1 MATLRE
7 LIIKIS
13 ANSQSFQTEIQRASR
28 LGQNYYKTMQD
39 GGRKASSATRET
51 QQALAAV
58 SSQLSETKR
67 AATGLAGAFAG
78 AFATGHLITLADEW
92 NSVNARLKQA
102 STSTED
108 FSNSQRALM
117 EISQKTGTAFSDNA
131 GLFARSSA
139 SMREFGYSSAEV
151 LKVTEAVST
160 GLKLSGASTAEASS
174 VITQLSQA
182 LAQGVLRGEEFNSV
196 NENGDRIIR
205 ALAAG
210 MGVARKDLKAMADQ
224 GLLTIDK
231 VVPAITSQLQA
242 MQGEFE
248 AMPKTV
254 SGSFQKV
261 ENSFMQWVGGANDA
275 YGASATLAGGLESL
289 ADNIDTVATA
299 AGLLTAVGVSR
310 YFGNWTQQLK
320 TQTEQLIAAR
330 TEEISLT
337 AAKIEGANASLAQ
350 ITADKAMLVTNQQS
364 LVAQLELATTEKQ
377 RTAIRGL
384 LAKNSADLVK
394 VNRSEIA
401 TVNALAAANQR
412 LNAMTSIT
420 RTAWAGVSS
429 LFGGIPGILMLG
441 AGAWYA
447 WYQNQEQARQSAIQY
462 ASTLDGVVEKAK
474 EMSEIQLRGSISD
487 SGASIDALKDKL
499 EDLRAKQDEAAAS
512 IAEYTKLARQLGV
525 EHDQNNGYVRNA
537 AKAQREYNQISRD
550 IADTTAQL
558 NKVVDSQNKLQDE
571 LANKVSVSGAA
582 FRKIQQDIQNAIN
595 VNDAMAA
602 SMSVTIQFMDEMRKK
617 SGGVTGQPE
626 INNSAYDKFIKQQKE
641 SIALSQREGVERAKL
656 KALQDA
662 IRQGA
667 IRTDN
672 SGAVLPGQEKQIAAI
687 QSNAATDFNL
697 LESQKKPRGK
707 TDEQKTED
715 VYTRLIKQQ
724 KEQIALAGQNTELA
738 KAKYQISQGEF
749 AALSESQKQTVLQ
762 NAALIDQTKIKQ
774 QLIAYENALSDANAS
789 ARAANQAQLTG
800 YGQGSRLRERMQEE
814 YSIRKEFEE
823 KNTDLL
829 RQYQAKKIDPEFYQK
844 GIALNK
850 QYLEQRL
857 RDQQSYYDASD
868 AQRGNWSAGMQEGFA
883 NWSDNA
889 SDYASQ
895 TANLVSTSMDGLV
908 GSISDALSGNA
919 DSWDSWANSVL
930 RSMQKIILNAMIVNS
945 IQSAM
950 GGGGFMGGMFGSLG
964 SMFGGSTGG
973 STPSGAYNSAASGL
987 QLNAKGGAYA
997 SASLSAYSNSI
1008 VRSPTYFAFAK
1019 GAGLMGEAGPEAI
1032 MPLTRSADGSLG
1044 VRMVGT
1050 RSQGGGKIEQHITNH
1065 FTINGNGDD
1074 ALKRAMEEAAAK
1086 GTRDGAKLA
1095 RQEMMQDFQTRGP
1108 ARRLLNV

>member
-13 ANSQSFQTEIQRASR
+13 ANSQSFQAEIQRASR

-58 SSQLSETKR
+58 SAQLSETKR

-289 ADNIDTVATA
+289 AGNIDTVATA
-299 AGLLTAVGVSR
+299 AGVLTAVGVSR

-350 ITADKAMLVTNQQS
+350 ITADKAMLVSNQQS

-558 NKVVDSQNKLQDE
+558 NKVVESQNKLQDE

-617 SGGVTGQPE
+617 SGGVTGKPE
-626 INNSAYDKFIKQQKE
+626 INNSSYDKFIKQQEE

-707 TDEQKTED
+707 TSEQKTED
-715 VYTRLIKQQ
+715 VYNRLIKQQ
-724 KEQIALAGQNTELA
+724 KEQIALQDQSSELA
-738 KAKYQISQGEF
+738 KVKYQVSQGEL
-749 AALSESQKQTVLQ
+749 AALTEAQKKTVLQ
-762 NAALIDQTKIKQ
+762 NAALIDQVKLRE
-774 QLIAYENALSDANAS
+774 QLRNYEASLADSNAS
-789 ARAANQAQLTG
+789 ARAANDAQLIG
-800 YGQGSRLRERMQEE
+800 YGQGTRFRERMQEQFN
-814 YSIRKEFEE
+814 IRKEFEQ

-829 RQYQAKKIDPEFYQK
+829 RQRQADQINENVYQQEL
-844 GIALNK
+844 ALNK
-850 QYLEQRL
+850 RYLEERL
-857 RDQQSYYDASD
+857 RDQEGYYAASD
-868 AQRGNWSAGMQEGFA
+868 AQRDDWMTGLSEGYA
-883 NWSDNA
+883 NWVDEA
-889 SDYASQ
+889 TDYS
-895 TANLVSTSMDGLV
+895 SMAADG
-908 GSISDALSGNA
+908 
-919 DSWDSWANSVL
+919 
-930 RSMQKIILNAMIVNS
+930 MKQ
-945 IQSAM
+945 AM
-950 GGGGFMGGMFGSLG
+950 GGAVTTITDMLNGNVDSWKDWGISVLKIVENVAINMALANGVSSLG
-964 SMFGGSTGG
+964 SFFSFGAS
-973 STPSGAYNSAASGL
+973 SAAAASSGTAI
-987 QLNAKGGAYA
+987 QNAGANFTFNAKGNVYD
-997 SASLSAYSNSI
+997 SPSLSAYSNG
-1008 VRSPTYFAFAK
+1008 VFQTPQLFAFAK
-1019 GAGLMGEAGPEAI
+1019 GAGVFAEAGPEAI
-1032 MPLTRSADGSLG
+1032 MPLTRAADGSLG
-1044 VRMVGT
+1044 VRAVGT
-1050 RSQGGGKIEQHITNH
+1050 PQVSGGVPSVSFGDINIQGGSPQAASQGTAGAAGRQLKDAITGVINEQASMPGSPLWRLI
-1065 FTINGNGDD
+1065 
-1074 ALKRAMEEAAAK
+1074 K
-1086 GTRDGAKLA
+1086 G
-1095 RQEMMQDFQTRGP
+1095 
-1108 ARRLLNV
+1108 V

>member
-299 AGLLTAVGVSR
+299 AGVLTAVGVSR

-499 EDLRAKQDEAAAS
+499 EDLRDKQDEAAAS

-558 NKVVDSQNKLQDE
+558 NKVVESQNKLQDE
-571 LANKVSVSGAA
+571 LASKVSVSGAA

-707 TDEQKTED
+707 TAEQKTED
-715 VYTRLIKQQ
+715 VYNRLIKQQ
-724 KEQIALAGQNTELA
+724 KEQIALQDQSTELA
-738 KAKYQISQGEF
+738 KVTYQVSQGEL
-749 AALSESQKQTVLQ
+749 AALTEAQKKTVLQ
-762 NAALIDQTKIKQ
+762 NAALIDQVKLRE
-774 QLIAYENALSDANAS
+774 QLRNYEASLADSNAS
-789 ARAANQAQLTG
+789 ARAANDAQLIG
-800 YGQGSRLRERMQEE
+800 YGQGTRFRERMQEQFN
-814 YSIRKEFEE
+814 IRKEFEQ

-829 RQYQAKKIDPEFYQK
+829 RQRQADQINENVYQQEL
-844 GIALNK
+844 ALNK
-850 QYLEQRL
+850 RYLEERL
-857 RDQQSYYDASD
+857 RDQEGYYAASD
-868 AQRGNWSAGMQEGFA
+868 AQRDDWMTGLSEGYA
-883 NWSDNA
+883 NWVDEA
-889 SDYASQ
+889 TDYS
-895 TANLVSTSMDGLV
+895 SMAADG
-908 GSISDALSGNA
+908 
-919 DSWDSWANSVL
+919 
-930 RSMQKIILNAMIVNS
+930 MKQ
-945 IQSAM
+945 AM
-950 GGGGFMGGMFGSLG
+950 GGAVTTITDMLNGNVDSWKDWGISVLKIVENVAINMALANGVSSLG
-964 SMFGGSTGG
+964 SFFSFGAS
-973 STPSGAYNSAASGL
+973 SAAAASSGTAI
-987 QLNAKGGAYA
+987 QNAGANFTFNAKGNVYD
-997 SASLSAYSNSI
+997 SPSLSAYSNG
-1008 VRSPTYFAFAK
+1008 VFQTPQLFAFAK
-1019 GAGLMGEAGPEAI
+1019 GAGIFGEAGPEAI
-1032 MPLTRSADGSLG
+1032 MPLTRAPNGDLAVRAVGMPQVSGGVPSVNFGDINIQGGSSQAA
-1044 VRMVGT
+1044 
-1050 RSQGGGKIEQHITNH
+1050 SQGTAGAAGRQLKDAITGVINEQASMPGSPLWRLI
-1065 FTINGNGDD
+1065 
-1074 ALKRAMEEAAAK
+1074 K
-1086 GTRDGAKLA
+1086 G
-1095 RQEMMQDFQTRGP
+1095 
-1108 ARRLLNV
+1108 V

>member
-13 ANSQSFQTEIQRASR
+13 ANSQSFQAEIQRASR

-58 SSQLSETKR
+58 SAQLSETKR

-289 ADNIDTVATA
+289 AGNIDTVATA
-299 AGLLTAVGVSR
+299 AGVLTAVGISR

-558 NKVVDSQNKLQDE
+558 NKVVESQNKLQDE

-617 SGGVTGQPE
+617 SGGVTGKPE
-626 INNSAYDKFIKQQKE
+626 INNSSYDKFIKQQEE

-707 TDEQKTED
+707 TSEQKTED
-715 VYTRLIKQQ
+715 VYSRLIKQQ
-724 KEQIALAGQNTELA
+724 KEQIALQDQSTELA
-738 KAKYQISQGEF
+738 KVKYQVSQGEL
-749 AALSESQKQTVLQ
+749 AALTEAQKKTVLQ
-762 NAALIDQTKIKQ
+762 NAVLIDQVKLRE
-774 QLIAYENALSDANAS
+774 QLRNYEASLADSNAS
-789 ARAANQAQLTG
+789 ARAANDAQLIG
-800 YGQGSRLRERMQEE
+800 YGQGTRFRERMQEQFN
-814 YSIRKEFEE
+814 IRKEFEQ

-829 RQYQAKKIDPEFYQK
+829 RQRQADQINENVYQQEL
-844 GIALNK
+844 ALNK
-850 QYLEQRL
+850 RYLEERL
-857 RDQQSYYDASD
+857 RDQEGYYAASD
-868 AQRGNWSAGMQEGFA
+868 AQRDDWMTGLSEGYA
-883 NWSDNA
+883 NWVDEA
-889 SDYASQ
+889 TDYS
-895 TANLVSTSMDGLV
+895 SMAADG
-908 GSISDALSGNA
+908 
-919 DSWDSWANSVL
+919 
-930 RSMQKIILNAMIVNS
+930 MKQ
-945 IQSAM
+945 AM
-950 GGGGFMGGMFGSLG
+950 GGAVTTITDMLNGNVDSWKDWGISVLKIVENVAINMALANGVSSLG
-964 SMFGGSTGG
+964 SFFSFGAS
-973 STPSGAYNSAASGL
+973 SAAAASSGTAI
-987 QLNAKGGAYA
+987 QNAGANFTFNAKGNVYD
-997 SASLSAYSNSI
+997 SPSLSAYSNG
-1008 VRSPTYFAFAK
+1008 VFQTPQLFAFAK
-1019 GAGLMGEAGPEAI
+1019 GAGVFAEAGPEAI
-1032 MPLTRSADGSLG
+1032 MPLTRAADGSLG
-1044 VRMVGT
+1044 VRAVGT
-1050 RSQGGGKIEQHITNH
+1050 PQVSGGVPSVNFGDINIQGGSPQAASQGTAGAAGRQLKDAITGVINEQASMPGSPLWRLI
-1065 FTINGNGDD
+1065 
-1074 ALKRAMEEAAAK
+1074 K
-1086 GTRDGAKLA
+1086 G
-1095 RQEMMQDFQTRGP
+1095 
-1108 ARRLLNV
+1108 V

>member
-1 MATLRE
+1 
-7 LIIKIS
+7 
-13 ANSQSFQTEIQRASR
+13 
-28 LGQNYYKTMQD
+28 
-39 GGRKASSATRET
+39 
-51 QQALAAV
+51 
-58 SSQLSETKR
+58 
-67 AATGLAGAFAG
+67 
-78 AFATGHLITLADEW
+78 
-92 NSVNARLKQA
+92 
-102 STSTED
+102 
-108 FSNSQRALM
+108 
-117 EISQKTGTAFSDNA
+117 
-131 GLFARSSA
+131 
-139 SMREFGYSSAEV
+139 
-151 LKVTEAVST
+151 
-160 GLKLSGASTAEASS
+160 
-174 VITQLSQA
+174 
-182 LAQGVLRGEEFNSV
+182 
-196 NENGDRIIR
+196 
-205 ALAAG
+205 
-210 MGVARKDLKAMADQ
+210 
-224 GLLTIDK
+224 
-231 VVPAITSQLQA
+231 
-242 MQGEFE
+242 
-248 AMPKTV
+248 
-254 SGSFQKV
+254 
-261 ENSFMQWVGGANDA
+261 MQWVGGANDA

-299 AGLLTAVGVSR
+299 AGVLTAVGVSR

-499 EDLRAKQDEAAAS
+499 EDLRDKQDEAAAS

-558 NKVVDSQNKLQDE
+558 NKVVESQNKLQDE
-571 LANKVSVSGAA
+571 LASKVSVSGAA

-707 TDEQKTED
+707 TSEQKTED
-715 VYTRLIKQQ
+715 VYNRLIKQQ
-724 KEQIALAGQNTELA
+724 KEQIALQDQSTELA
-738 KAKYQISQGEF
+738 KVKYQVSQGEL
-749 AALSESQKQTVLQ
+749 AALTEAQKKTVLQ
-762 NAALIDQTKIKQ
+762 NAALIDQVKLRE
-774 QLIAYENALSDANAS
+774 QLRNYEASLADSNAS
-789 ARAANQAQLTG
+789 ARAANDAQLIG
-800 YGQGSRLRERMQEE
+800 YGQGTRFRERMQEQFN
-814 YSIRKEFEE
+814 IRKEFEQ

-829 RQYQAKKIDPEFYQK
+829 RQRQADQINENVYQQEL
-844 GIALNK
+844 ALNK
-850 QYLEQRL
+850 RYLEERL
-857 RDQQSYYDASD
+857 RDQEGYYAASD
-868 AQRGNWSAGMQEGFA
+868 AQRDDWMTGLSEGYA
-883 NWSDNA
+883 NWVDEA
-889 SDYASQ
+889 TDYS
-895 TANLVSTSMDGLV
+895 SMAADG
-908 GSISDALSGNA
+908 
-919 DSWDSWANSVL
+919 
-930 RSMQKIILNAMIVNS
+930 MKQ
-945 IQSAM
+945 AM
-950 GGGGFMGGMFGSLG
+950 GGAVTTITDMLNGNVDSWKDWGISVLKIVENVAINMALANGVSSLG
-964 SMFGGSTGG
+964 SFFSFGAS
-973 STPSGAYNSAASGL
+973 SAAAASSGTAI
-987 QLNAKGGAYA
+987 QNAGANFTFNAKGNVYD
-997 SASLSAYSNSI
+997 SPSLSAYSNG
-1008 VRSPTYFAFAK
+1008 VFQTPQLFAFAK
-1019 GAGLMGEAGPEAI
+1019 GAGVFAEAGPEAI
-1032 MPLTRSADGSLG
+1032 MPLTRAADGSLG
-1044 VRMVGT
+1044 VLAVGT
-1050 RSQGGGKIEQHITNH
+1050 PQVSGGVPSVNFGDINIQGGSPQAASQGTAGAAGRQLKDAITGVINEQASMPGSPLWRLI
-1065 FTINGNGDD
+1065 
-1074 ALKRAMEEAAAK
+1074 K
-1086 GTRDGAKLA
+1086 G
-1095 RQEMMQDFQTRGP
+1095 
-1108 ARRLLNV
+1108 V

>member
-299 AGLLTAVGVSR
+299 AGVLTAVGVSR

-330 TEEISLT
+330 AGEISLT

-350 ITADKAMLVTNQQS
+350 ITADKALLVTNQQS

-384 LAKNSADLVK
+384 LAKNSADLVNI
-394 VNRSEIA
+394 NRSEIA

-558 NKVVDSQNKLQDE
+558 NKVVESQNKLQDE

-724 KEQIALAGQNTELA
+724 KEQISLLGQNTELA
-738 KAKYQISQGEF
+738 KVKFQVSQGEL
-749 AALSESQKQTVLQ
+749 ASLTEAQKKTALQ
-762 NAALIDQTKIKQ
+762 NAALIDQVKLRE
-774 QLIAYENALSDANAS
+774 QLRNYEANLADSNAS
-789 ARAANQAQLTG
+789 ARAANEAQLIG
-800 YGQGSRLRERMQEE
+800 YGQGTRFRERMQEQFN
-814 YSIRKEFEE
+814 IRKEFEQ

-829 RQYQAKKIDPEFYQK
+829 RQRQADQINETVYQQEL
-844 GIALNK
+844 ALNK
-850 QYLEQRL
+850 RYLEERL
-857 RDQQSYYDASD
+857 RDQEGYYAASD
-868 AQRGNWSAGMQEGFA
+868 AQRDDWMTGLSEGYA
-883 NWSDNA
+883 NWVDEA
-889 SDYASQ
+889 TDYS
-895 TANLVSTSMDGLV
+895 SMAADG
-908 GSISDALSGNA
+908 
-919 DSWDSWANSVL
+919 
-930 RSMQKIILNAMIVNS
+930 MKQ
-945 IQSAM
+945 AM
-950 GGGGFMGGMFGSLG
+950 GGAVTTITDMLNGNVDSWKDWGVSVLKIVENVAINMALANGVSSIGSLF
-964 SMFGGSTGG
+964 SFGAS
-973 STPSGAYNSAASGL
+973 SAAAASSGTAI
-987 QLNAKGGAYA
+987 QNAGANFTFNAKGNVYD
-997 SASLSAYSNSI
+997 SPSLSAYSNG
-1008 VRSPTYFAFAK
+1008 VFQTPQLFAFAK
-1019 GAGLMGEAGPEAI
+1019 GAGVFAEAGPEAI
-1032 MPLTRSADGSLG
+1032 MPLTRAADGSLG
-1044 VRMVGT
+1044 VRAVSSGVNNASGT
-1050 RSQGGGKIEQHITNH
+1050 GGASVYAPV
-1065 FTINGNGDD
+1065 TINTQQSETPQVGKNP
-1074 ALKRAMEEAAAK
+1074 ALAKAYQQAIEAGVK
-1086 GTRDGAKLA
+1086 KEIDI
-1095 RQEMMQDFQTRGP
+1095 QTRPGGYLWRMIKG
-1108 ARRLLNV
+1108 A

>member
-13 ANSQSFQTEIQRASR
+13 ANSQSFQAEIQRASR

-58 SSQLSETKR
+58 SAQLSETKR

-289 ADNIDTVATA
+289 AGNIDTVATA
-299 AGLLTAVGVSR
+299 AGVLTAVGVSR

-350 ITADKAMLVTNQQS
+350 ITADKAMLVSNQQS

-384 LAKNSADLVK
+384 LAKNSADLVN

-558 NKVVDSQNKLQDE
+558 NKVVESQNKLQDE

-617 SGGVTGQPE
+617 SGGVTGKPE
-626 INNSAYDKFIKQQKE
+626 INNSSYDKFIKQQEE

-707 TDEQKTED
+707 TSEQKTED
-715 VYTRLIKQQ
+715 VYNRLIKQQ
-724 KEQIALAGQNTELA
+724 KEQIALQDQSSELA
-738 KAKYQISQGEF
+738 KVKYQVSQGEL
-749 AALSESQKQTVLQ
+749 AALTEAQKKTVLQ
-762 NAALIDQTKIKQ
+762 NAALIDQVKLRE
-774 QLIAYENALSDANAS
+774 QLRNYEASLADSNAS
-789 ARAANQAQLTG
+789 ARAANDAQLIG
-800 YGQGSRLRERMQEE
+800 YGQGTRFRERMQEQFN
-814 YSIRKEFEE
+814 IRKEFEQ

-829 RQYQAKKIDPEFYQK
+829 RQRQADQINENVYQQEL
-844 GIALNK
+844 ALNK
-850 QYLEQRL
+850 RYLEERL
-857 RDQQSYYDASD
+857 RDQEGYYAASD
-868 AQRGNWSAGMQEGFA
+868 AQRDDWMTGLSEGYA
-883 NWSDNA
+883 NWVDEA
-889 SDYASQ
+889 TDYS
-895 TANLVSTSMDGLV
+895 SMAADG
-908 GSISDALSGNA
+908 
-919 DSWDSWANSVL
+919 
-930 RSMQKIILNAMIVNS
+930 MKQ
-945 IQSAM
+945 AM
-950 GGGGFMGGMFGSLG
+950 GGAVTTITDMLNGNVDSWKDWGISVLKIVENVAINMALANGVSSLG
-964 SMFGGSTGG
+964 SFFSFGAS
-973 STPSGAYNSAASGL
+973 SAAAASSGTAI
-987 QLNAKGGAYA
+987 QNAGANFTFNAKGNVYD
-997 SASLSAYSNSI
+997 SPSLSAYSNG
-1008 VRSPTYFAFAK
+1008 VFQTPQLFAFAK
-1019 GAGLMGEAGPEAI
+1019 GAGVFAEAGPEAI
-1032 MPLTRSADGSLG
+1032 MPLTRAADGSLG
-1044 VRMVGT
+1044 VRAVGT
-1050 RSQGGGKIEQHITNH
+1050 PQVSGGVPSVSFGDINIQGGSPQAASQGTAGAAGRQLKDAITGVINEQASMPGSPLWRLI
-1065 FTINGNGDD
+1065 
-1074 ALKRAMEEAAAK
+1074 K
-1086 GTRDGAKLA
+1086 G
-1095 RQEMMQDFQTRGP
+1095 
-1108 ARRLLNV
+1108 V

>member
-1 MATLRE
+1 MTTLRE

-289 ADNIDTVATA
+289 AGNIDTVATA
-299 AGLLTAVGVSR
+299 AGVLTAVGVSR

-558 NKVVDSQNKLQDE
+558 NKVVESQNKLQDE

-582 FRKIQQDIQNAIN
+582 FRNIQQDIQNAIN

-617 SGGVTGQPE
+617 SGGVTGKPE
-626 INNSAYDKFIKQQKE
+626 INNSSYDKFIKQQEE

-707 TDEQKTED
+707 TSEQKTED
-715 VYTRLIKQQ
+715 VYNRLIKQQ
-724 KEQIALAGQNTELA
+724 KEQIALQDQSSELA
-738 KAKYQISQGEF
+738 KVKYQVSQGEL
-749 AALSESQKQTVLQ
+749 AALTEAQKKTVLQ
-762 NAALIDQTKIKQ
+762 NAALIDQVKLRE
-774 QLIAYENALSDANAS
+774 QLRNYEASLADSNAS
-789 ARAANQAQLTG
+789 ARAANDAQLIG
-800 YGQGSRLRERMQEE
+800 YGQGTRFRERMQEQFN
-814 YSIRKEFEE
+814 IRKEFEQ

-829 RQYQAKKIDPEFYQK
+829 RQRQADQINENVYQQEL
-844 GIALNK
+844 ALNK
-850 QYLEQRL
+850 RYLEERL
-857 RDQQSYYDASD
+857 RDQEGYYAASD
-868 AQRGNWSAGMQEGFA
+868 AQRDDWMTGLSEGYA
-883 NWSDNA
+883 NWVDEA
-889 SDYASQ
+889 TDYS
-895 TANLVSTSMDGLV
+895 SMAADG
-908 GSISDALSGNA
+908 
-919 DSWDSWANSVL
+919 
-930 RSMQKIILNAMIVNS
+930 MKQ
-945 IQSAM
+945 AM
-950 GGGGFMGGMFGSLG
+950 GGAVTTITDMLNGNVDSWKDWGISVLKIVENVAINMALANGVSSLG
-964 SMFGGSTGG
+964 SFFSFGAS
-973 STPSGAYNSAASGL
+973 SAAAASSGTAI
-987 QLNAKGGAYA
+987 QNAGANFTFNANGNVYD
-997 SASLSAYSNSI
+997 SPSLSAYSNG
-1008 VRSPTYFAFAK
+1008 VFQTPQLFAFAK
-1019 GAGLMGEAGPEAI
+1019 GAGVFAEARPEAI
-1032 MPLTRSADGSLG
+1032 MPLTRAADGSLG
-1044 VRMVGT
+1044 VRAVGT
-1050 RSQGGGKIEQHITNH
+1050 PQVSGGVPSVNFGDINIQSGSPQAASQGTAGAAGRQLKDAITGVINEQASMPGSPLWRLI
-1065 FTINGNGDD
+1065 
-1074 ALKRAMEEAAAK
+1074 K
-1086 GTRDGAKLA
+1086 G
-1095 RQEMMQDFQTRGP
+1095 
-1108 ARRLLNV
+1108 V

>member
-92 NSVNARLKQA
+92 NSINARLKQA

-299 AGLLTAVGVSR
+299 AGVLTAVGVSR

-499 EDLRAKQDEAAAS
+499 EDLRDKQDEAAAS

-525 EHDQNNGYVRNA
+525 EHDQNNGYMRNA

-558 NKVVDSQNKLQDE
+558 NKAVESQNKLQDE
-571 LANKVSVSGAA
+571 LASKVSVSGAA

-707 TDEQKTED
+707 TAEQKTED
-715 VYTRLIKQQ
+715 VYTRLIRQQ

-738 KAKYQISQGEF
+738 KARYQISQGEF
-749 AALSESQKQTVLQ
+749 ATLSEAQKQTVLQ

-829 RQYQAKKIDPEFYQK
+829 RQYQAKEIDPEFYQK

-919 DSWDSWANSVL
+919 DSWDNWANSVL
-930 RSMQKIILNAMIVNS
+930 RSMQKIILNAMLVDSLRSASNS
-945 IQSAM
+945 
-950 GGGGFMGGMFGSLG
+950 GLFGSLG
-964 SMFGGSTGG
+964 SMFGGSAGG

-1008 VRSPTYFAFAK
+1008 VSTPTYFAFAK

-1050 RSQGGGKIEQHITNH
+1050 QSQGGGKIEQHITNH
-1065 FTINGNGDD
+1065 FTINGNGDA
-1074 ALKRAMEEAAAK
+1074 ALKRAMEEAAEK
-1086 GTRDGAKLA
+1086 GSRNGAKLA
-1095 RQEMMQDFQTRGP
+1095 RQEIMQDFQTRGP

>member
-299 AGLLTAVGVSR
+299 AGVLTAVGVSR

-420 RTAWAGVSS
+420 RTAWTGVSS

-558 NKVVDSQNKLQDE
+558 NKVVESQNKLQDE
-571 LANKVSVSGAA
+571 LASKVSVSGAA

-672 SGAVLPGQEKQIAAI
+672 SGAVIPGQEKQIAAI

-707 TDEQKTED
+707 TAEQKTED

-829 RQYQAKKIDPEFYQK
+829 RQYQAKEIDPEFYQK

-919 DSWDSWANSVL
+919 DSWDNWANSVL
-930 RSMQKIILNAMIVNS
+930 RSMQKIILNAMLVDSLRSASNS
-945 IQSAM
+945 
-950 GGGGFMGGMFGSLG
+950 GLFGSLG
-964 SMFGGSTGG
+964 SMFGGSAGG

-1008 VRSPTYFAFAK
+1008 VSTPTYFAFAK

-1050 RSQGGGKIEQHITNH
+1050 QTQGGGKIEQHITNH
-1065 FTINGNGDD
+1065 FTINGNGDA
-1074 ALKRAMEEAAAK
+1074 ALKRAMEEAAEK
-1086 GTRDGAKLA
+1086 GSRNGAKLA
-1095 RQEMMQDFQTRGP
+1095 RQEIMQDFQTRGP

>member
-13 ANSQSFQTEIQRASR
+13 ANSQSFQAEISRASR

-78 AFATGHLITLADEW
+78 AFTTGHLITLADEW

-231 VVPAITSQLQA
+231 VVPAIMSQLQA
-242 MQGEFE
+242 LQGEFE

-299 AGLLTAVGVSR
+299 AGVLTAVGVSR

-320 TQTEQLIAAR
+320 TQTEQLIATR

-350 ITADKAMLVTNQQS
+350 ITADKTMLVTNQQS

-499 EDLRAKQDEAAAS
+499 EALRAKQDEAAAS

-558 NKVVDSQNKLQDE
+558 NKVVESQNKLQDE

-617 SGGVTGQPE
+617 SGGVTGNPE
-626 INNSAYDKFIKQQKE
+626 INNSSYDKFIKQQEE

-707 TDEQKTED
+707 TSEQKTED
-715 VYTRLIKQQ
+715 VYNRLIKQQ
-724 KEQIALAGQNTELA
+724 KEQIALQDQSSELA
-738 KAKYQISQGEF
+738 KVKYQVSQGEL
-749 AALSESQKQTVLQ
+749 AALTEAQKKTVLQ
-762 NAALIDQTKIKQ
+762 NAALIDQVKLRE
-774 QLIAYENALSDANAS
+774 QLRNYEASLADSNAS
-789 ARAANQAQLTG
+789 ARAANDAQLIG
-800 YGQGSRLRERMQEE
+800 YGQGTRFRERMQEQFN
-814 YSIRKEFEE
+814 IRKEFEQ

-829 RQYQAKKIDPEFYQK
+829 RQRQADQINENVYQQEL
-844 GIALNK
+844 ALNK
-850 QYLEQRL
+850 RYLEERL
-857 RDQQSYYDASD
+857 RDQEGYYAASD
-868 AQRGNWSAGMQEGFA
+868 AQRDDWMTGLSEGYA
-883 NWSDNA
+883 NWVDEA
-889 SDYASQ
+889 TDYS
-895 TANLVSTSMDGLV
+895 SMAADG
-908 GSISDALSGNA
+908 
-919 DSWDSWANSVL
+919 
-930 RSMQKIILNAMIVNS
+930 MKQ
-945 IQSAM
+945 AM
-950 GGGGFMGGMFGSLG
+950 GGAVTTITDMLNGNVDSWKDWGVSVLKIVENVAINMALANGVSSIGSLF
-964 SMFGGSTGG
+964 SFGAS
-973 STPSGAYNSAASGL
+973 SAAAASSGTAI
-987 QLNAKGGAYA
+987 QNAGANFTFNAKGNVYD
-997 SASLSAYSNSI
+997 SPSLSAYSNG
-1008 VRSPTYFAFAK
+1008 VFQTPQLFAFAK
-1019 GAGLMGEAGPEAI
+1019 GAGVFAEAGPEAI
-1032 MPLTRSADGSLG
+1032 MPLTRAADGSLG
-1044 VRMVGT
+1044 VRAVGT
-1050 RSQGGGKIEQHITNH
+1050 PQVSGGVPSVNFGDINIQGGSPQAASQGTAGAAGRQLKDAITGVINEQASMPGSPLWRLI
-1065 FTINGNGDD
+1065 
-1074 ALKRAMEEAAAK
+1074 K
-1086 GTRDGAKLA
+1086 G
-1095 RQEMMQDFQTRGP
+1095 
-1108 ARRLLNV
+1108 V

>member
-299 AGLLTAVGVSR
+299 AGVLTAVGVSR

-350 ITADKAMLVTNQQS
+350 IAADKAMLVTNQQS
-364 LVAQLELATTEKQ
+364 MVAQLELATTEKQ

-384 LAKNSADLVK
+384 LAKNSADLVNI
-394 VNRSEIA
+394 NRSEIA

-462 ASTLDGVVEKAK
+462 ASTLDSVVEKAK

-558 NKVVDSQNKLQDE
+558 NKVVESQNKLQDE

-595 VNDAMAA
+595 INDAMAA

-626 INNSAYDKFIKQQKE
+626 INNSAYDKFIKQQNE

-738 KAKYQISQGEF
+738 KVKFQVSQGEL
-749 AALSESQKQTVLQ
+749 ASLTEAQKKTALQ
-762 NAALIDQTKIKQ
+762 NAALIDQVKLRE
-774 QLIAYENALSDANAS
+774 QLRNYEANLADSNAS
-789 ARAANQAQLTG
+789 ARAANEAQLIG
-800 YGQGSRLRERMQEE
+800 YGQGTRFRERMQEQFN
-814 YSIRKEFEE
+814 IRKEFEQ

-829 RQYQAKKIDPEFYQK
+829 RQRQADQINETVYQQEL
-844 GIALNK
+844 ALNK
-850 QYLEQRL
+850 RYLEERL
-857 RDQQSYYDASD
+857 RDQEGYYAASD
-868 AQRGNWSAGMQEGFA
+868 AQRDDWMTGLSEGYA
-883 NWSDNA
+883 NWVDEA
-889 SDYASQ
+889 TDYS
-895 TANLVSTSMDGLV
+895 SMAADG
-908 GSISDALSGNA
+908 
-919 DSWDSWANSVL
+919 
-930 RSMQKIILNAMIVNS
+930 MKQ
-945 IQSAM
+945 AM
-950 GGGGFMGGMFGSLG
+950 GGAVTTITDMLNGNVDSWKDWGVSVLKIIENVAINMALAKGVSSFGSFF
-964 SMFGGSTGG
+964 SFGAS
-973 STPSGAYNSAASGL
+973 SAAAASSGTAI
-987 QLNAKGGAYA
+987 QNAGANFTFNAKGNVYD
-997 SASLSAYSNSI
+997 SPSLSAYSNG
-1008 VRSPTYFAFAK
+1008 VFQTPQLFAFAK
-1019 GAGLMGEAGPEAI
+1019 GAGVFAEAGPEAI
-1032 MPLTRSADGSLG
+1032 MPLTRAADGSLG
-1044 VRMVGT
+1044 VRAMGVPQNVGGNNVYAPVT
-1050 RSQGGGKIEQHITNH
+1050 INSQGTQQPAGNQQALAKAYQQAIEAGVKKEIDIQTQPGGYLWRLI
-1065 FTINGNGDD
+1065 
-1074 ALKRAMEEAAAK
+1074 K
-1086 GTRDGAKLA
+1086 G
-1095 RQEMMQDFQTRGP
+1095 
-1108 ARRLLNV
+1108 V

>member
-299 AGLLTAVGVSR
+299 AGVLTAVGVSR

-558 NKVVDSQNKLQDE
+558 NKVVESQNKLQDE
-571 LANKVSVSGAA
+571 LASKVSVSGAA
-582 FRKIQQDIQNAIN
+582 FRKIQQDIQDAIN

-707 TDEQKTED
+707 TAEQKTED
-715 VYTRLIKQQ
+715 VYTRLIRQQ

-738 KAKYQISQGEF
+738 KARYQISQGEF
-749 AALSESQKQTVLQ
+749 ATLSEAQKQTVLQ

-829 RQYQAKKIDPEFYQK
+829 RRYQAKEIDPELYQK

-919 DSWDSWANSVL
+919 DSWDNWANSVL
-930 RSMQKIILNAMIVNS
+930 RSMQKIILNAMLVDSLRSASNS
-945 IQSAM
+945 
-950 GGGGFMGGMFGSLG
+950 GLFGSLG
-964 SMFGGSTGG
+964 SMFGGSAGG

-1050 RSQGGGKIEQHITNH
+1050 QTQGGGKIEQHITNH
-1065 FTINGNGDD
+1065 FTINGNGDA
-1074 ALKRAMEEAAAK
+1074 ALKRAMEEAAEK
-1086 GTRDGAKLA
+1086 GSRNGAKLA
-1095 RQEMMQDFQTRGP
+1095 RQEIMKDFQTRGP
-1108 ARRLLNV
+1108 ARRLLDV

>member
-117 EISQKTGTAFSDNA
+117 DISQKTGTAFSDNA

-299 AGLLTAVGVSR
+299 AGVLTAVGVSR

-499 EDLRAKQDEAAAS
+499 EDLRDKQDEAAAS

-525 EHDQNNGYVRNA
+525 EHDQNNGYMRNA

-558 NKVVDSQNKLQDE
+558 NKAVESQNKLQDE

-724 KEQIALAGQNTELA
+724 KEQIALAGKNTELA
-738 KAKYQISQGEF
+738 KARYQISQGEF
-749 AALSESQKQTVLQ
+749 ATLSEAQKQTVLQ

-829 RQYQAKKIDPEFYQK
+829 RQYQAKEIDPEFYQK

-919 DSWDSWANSVL
+919 DSWDNWANSVL
-930 RSMQKIILNAMIVNS
+930 RSMQKIILNAMLVDSLRSASNS
-945 IQSAM
+945 
-950 GGGGFMGGMFGSLG
+950 GLFGSLG
-964 SMFGGSTGG
+964 SMFGGSAGG

-1008 VRSPTYFAFAK
+1008 VSTPTYFAFAK

-1050 RSQGGGKIEQHITNH
+1050 QSQGGGKIEQHITNH
-1065 FTINGNGDD
+1065 FTINGNGDA
-1074 ALKRAMEEAAAK
+1074 ALKRAMEEAAEK
-1086 GTRDGAKLA
+1086 GSRNGAKLA
-1095 RQEMMQDFQTRGP
+1095 RQEIMQDFQTRGP

>member
-13 ANSQSFQTEIQRASR
+13 ANSQSFQAEIQRASR

-58 SSQLSETKR
+58 SAQLSETKR

-289 ADNIDTVATA
+289 AGNIDTVATA
-299 AGLLTAVGVSR
+299 AGVLTAVGVSR

-558 NKVVDSQNKLQDE
+558 NKVVESQNKLQDE

-617 SGGVTGQPE
+617 SGGVTGKPE
-626 INNSAYDKFIKQQKE
+626 INNSSYDKFIKQQEE

-707 TDEQKTED
+707 TSEQKTED
-715 VYTRLIKQQ
+715 VYSRLIKQQ
-724 KEQIALAGQNTELA
+724 KEQIALQDQSTELA
-738 KAKYQISQGEF
+738 KVKYQVSQGEL
-749 AALSESQKQTVLQ
+749 AALTEAQKKTVLQ
-762 NAALIDQTKIKQ
+762 NAVLIDQVKLRE
-774 QLIAYENALSDANAS
+774 QLRNYEASLADSNAS
-789 ARAANQAQLTG
+789 ARAANDAQLIG
-800 YGQGSRLRERMQEE
+800 YGQGTRFRERMQEQFN
-814 YSIRKEFEE
+814 IRKEFEQ

-829 RQYQAKKIDPEFYQK
+829 RQRQADQINENVYQQEL
-844 GIALNK
+844 ALNK
-850 QYLEQRL
+850 RYLEERL
-857 RDQQSYYDASD
+857 RDQEGYYAASD
-868 AQRGNWSAGMQEGFA
+868 AQRDDWMTGLSEGYA
-883 NWSDNA
+883 NWVDEA
-889 SDYASQ
+889 TDYS
-895 TANLVSTSMDGLV
+895 SMAADG
-908 GSISDALSGNA
+908 
-919 DSWDSWANSVL
+919 
-930 RSMQKIILNAMIVNS
+930 MKQ
-945 IQSAM
+945 AM
-950 GGGGFMGGMFGSLG
+950 GGAVTTITDMLNGNVDSWKDWGISVLKIVENVAINMALANGVSSLG
-964 SMFGGSTGG
+964 SFFSFGAS
-973 STPSGAYNSAASGL
+973 SAAAASSGTAI
-987 QLNAKGGAYA
+987 QNAGANFTFNAKGNVYD
-997 SASLSAYSNSI
+997 SPSLSAYSNG
-1008 VRSPTYFAFAK
+1008 VFQTPQLFAFAK
-1019 GAGLMGEAGPEAI
+1019 GAGVFAEAGPEAI
-1032 MPLTRSADGSLG
+1032 MPLTRAADGSLG
-1044 VRMVGT
+1044 VRAVGT
-1050 RSQGGGKIEQHITNH
+1050 PQVSGGVPSVNFGDINIQGGSPQAASQGTAGAAGRQLKDAITGVINEQASMPGSPLWRLI
-1065 FTINGNGDD
+1065 
-1074 ALKRAMEEAAAK
+1074 K
-1086 GTRDGAKLA
+1086 G
-1095 RQEMMQDFQTRGP
+1095 
-1108 ARRLLNV
+1108 V

>member
-1 MATLRE
+1 
-7 LIIKIS
+7 
-13 ANSQSFQTEIQRASR
+13 
-28 LGQNYYKTMQD
+28 
-39 GGRKASSATRET
+39 
-51 QQALAAV
+51 
-58 SSQLSETKR
+58 
-67 AATGLAGAFAG
+67 
-78 AFATGHLITLADEW
+78 
-92 NSVNARLKQA
+92 
-102 STSTED
+102 
-108 FSNSQRALM
+108 M

-299 AGLLTAVGVSR
+299 AGVLTAVGVSR

-330 TEEISLT
+330 AGEISLT

-350 ITADKAMLVTNQQS
+350 ITADKALLVTNQQS

-384 LAKNSADLVK
+384 LAKNSADLVNI
-394 VNRSEIA
+394 NRSEIA

-558 NKVVDSQNKLQDE
+558 NKVVESQNKLQDE

-724 KEQIALAGQNTELA
+724 KEQISLLGQNTELA
-738 KAKYQISQGEF
+738 KVKFQVSQGEL
-749 AALSESQKQTVLQ
+749 ASLTEAQKKTALQ
-762 NAALIDQTKIKQ
+762 NAALIDQVKLRE
-774 QLIAYENALSDANAS
+774 QLRNYEANLADSNAS
-789 ARAANQAQLTG
+789 ARAANEAQLIG
-800 YGQGSRLRERMQEE
+800 YGQGTRFRERMQEQFN
-814 YSIRKEFEE
+814 IRKEFEQ

-829 RQYQAKKIDPEFYQK
+829 RQRQADQINETVYQQEL
-844 GIALNK
+844 ALNK
-850 QYLEQRL
+850 RYLEERL
-857 RDQQSYYDASD
+857 RDQEGYYAASD
-868 AQRGNWSAGMQEGFA
+868 AQRDDWMTGLSEGYA
-883 NWSDNA
+883 NWVDEA
-889 SDYASQ
+889 TDYS
-895 TANLVSTSMDGLV
+895 SMAADG
-908 GSISDALSGNA
+908 
-919 DSWDSWANSVL
+919 
-930 RSMQKIILNAMIVNS
+930 MKQ
-945 IQSAM
+945 AM
-950 GGGGFMGGMFGSLG
+950 GGAVTTITDMLNGNVDSWKDWGVSVLKIVENVAINMALANGVSSIGSLF
-964 SMFGGSTGG
+964 SFGAS
-973 STPSGAYNSAASGL
+973 SAAAASSGTAI
-987 QLNAKGGAYA
+987 QNAGANFTFNAKGNVYD
-997 SASLSAYSNSI
+997 SPSLSAYSNG
-1008 VRSPTYFAFAK
+1008 VFQTPQLFAFAK
-1019 GAGLMGEAGPEAI
+1019 GAGVFAEAGPEAI
-1032 MPLTRSADGSLG
+1032 MPLTRAADGSLG
-1044 VRMVGT
+1044 VRAMGVPQNVGGNNVYAPVT
-1050 RSQGGGKIEQHITNH
+1050 INSQGTQRPV
-1065 FTINGNGDD
+1065 GNQQ
-1074 ALKRAMEEAAAK
+1074 ALAK
-1086 GTRDGAKLA
+1086 GYQQAIEAGVKKEIDI
-1095 RQEMMQDFQTRGP
+1095 QTQPGGYLW
-1108 ARRLLNV
+1108 RLIKGV

>member
-299 AGLLTAVGVSR
+299 AGVLTAVGVSR

-558 NKVVDSQNKLQDE
+558 NKVVESQNKLQDE

-617 SGGVTGQPE
+617 SGGVTGKPE
-626 INNSAYDKFIKQQKE
+626 INNSSYDKFIKQQEE

-707 TDEQKTED
+707 TSEQKTED
-715 VYTRLIKQQ
+715 VYSRLIKQQ
-724 KEQIALAGQNTELA
+724 KEQIALQDQSTELA
-738 KAKYQISQGEF
+738 KVKYQVSQGEL
-749 AALSESQKQTVLQ
+749 AALTEAQKKTVLQ
-762 NAALIDQTKIKQ
+762 NAALIDQVKLRE
-774 QLIAYENALSDANAS
+774 QLRNYEASLADSNAS
-789 ARAANQAQLTG
+789 ARAANDAQLIG
-800 YGQGSRLRERMQEE
+800 YGQGTRFRERMQEQFN
-814 YSIRKEFEE
+814 IRKEFEQ

-829 RQYQAKKIDPEFYQK
+829 RQRQADQINENVYQQELV
-844 GIALNK
+844 LNK
-850 QYLEQRL
+850 RYLEERL
-857 RDQQSYYDASD
+857 RDQEGYYAASD
-868 AQRGNWSAGMQEGFA
+868 AQRDDWMTGLSEGYA
-883 NWSDNA
+883 NWVDEA
-889 SDYASQ
+889 TDYS
-895 TANLVSTSMDGLV
+895 SMAADG
-908 GSISDALSGNA
+908 
-919 DSWDSWANSVL
+919 
-930 RSMQKIILNAMIVNS
+930 MKQ
-945 IQSAM
+945 AM
-950 GGGGFMGGMFGSLG
+950 GGAVTTITDMLNGNVDSWKDWGISVLKIVENVAINMALANGVSSIGSLF
-964 SMFGGSTGG
+964 SFGAS
-973 STPSGAYNSAASGL
+973 SAAAASSGTAI
-987 QLNAKGGAYA
+987 QNAGANFTFNAKGNVYD
-997 SASLSAYSNSI
+997 SPSLSAYSNG
-1008 VRSPTYFAFAK
+1008 VFQTPQLFAFAK
-1019 GAGLMGEAGPEAI
+1019 GAGVFAEAGPEAI
-1032 MPLTRSADGSLG
+1032 MPLTRAADGSLG
-1044 VRMVGT
+1044 VRAVGT
-1050 RSQGGGKIEQHITNH
+1050 PQVSGGVPSVNFGDINIQGGSPQAASQGTAGAAGRQLKDAITGVINEQASMPGSPLWRLI
-1065 FTINGNGDD
+1065 
-1074 ALKRAMEEAAAK
+1074 K
-1086 GTRDGAKLA
+1086 G
-1095 RQEMMQDFQTRGP
+1095 
-1108 ARRLLNV
+1108 V

>member
-289 ADNIDTVATA
+289 AGNIDTVATA
-299 AGLLTAVGVSR
+299 AGVLTAVGVSR

-558 NKVVDSQNKLQDE
+558 NKVVESQNKLQDE
-571 LANKVSVSGAA
+571 LASKVSVSGAA

-617 SGGVTGQPE
+617 SGGVTGKPE
-626 INNSAYDKFIKQQKE
+626 INNSSYDKFIKQQEE

-707 TDEQKTED
+707 TSEQKTED
-715 VYTRLIKQQ
+715 VYNRLIKQQ
-724 KEQIALAGQNTELA
+724 KEQIALQDQSTELA
-738 KAKYQISQGEF
+738 KVKYQVSQGEL
-749 AALSESQKQTVLQ
+749 AALTEAQKKTVLQ
-762 NAALIDQTKIKQ
+762 NAALIDQVKLRE
-774 QLIAYENALSDANAS
+774 QLRNYEASLADSNAS
-789 ARAANQAQLTG
+789 ARAANDAQLIG
-800 YGQGSRLRERMQEE
+800 YGQGTRFRERMQEQFN
-814 YSIRKEFEE
+814 IRKEFEQ

-829 RQYQAKKIDPEFYQK
+829 RQRQADQINENVYQQEL
-844 GIALNK
+844 ALNK
-850 QYLEQRL
+850 RYLEERL
-857 RDQQSYYDASD
+857 RDQEGYYAASD
-868 AQRGNWSAGMQEGFA
+868 AQRDDWMTGLSEGYA
-883 NWSDNA
+883 NWVDEA
-889 SDYASQ
+889 TDYS
-895 TANLVSTSMDGLV
+895 SMAADG
-908 GSISDALSGNA
+908 
-919 DSWDSWANSVL
+919 
-930 RSMQKIILNAMIVNS
+930 MKQ
-945 IQSAM
+945 AM
-950 GGGGFMGGMFGSLG
+950 GGAVTTITDMLNGNVDSWKDWGISVLKIVENVAINMALANGVSSLG
-964 SMFGGSTGG
+964 SFFSFGAS
-973 STPSGAYNSAASGL
+973 SAAAASSGTAI
-987 QLNAKGGAYA
+987 QNAGANFTFNAKGNVYD
-997 SASLSAYSNSI
+997 SPSLSAYSNG
-1008 VRSPTYFAFAK
+1008 VFQTPQLFAFAK
-1019 GAGLMGEAGPEAI
+1019 GAGIFGEAGPEAI
-1032 MPLTRSADGSLG
+1032 MPLTRAPNGDLAVRAVGMPQVSGGVPSFNFGDINIQGGSPQAA
-1044 VRMVGT
+1044 
-1050 RSQGGGKIEQHITNH
+1050 SQGTAGAAGRQLKDAITGVINEQASMPGSPLWRLI
-1065 FTINGNGDD
+1065 
-1074 ALKRAMEEAAAK
+1074 K
-1086 GTRDGAKLA
+1086 G
-1095 RQEMMQDFQTRGP
+1095 
-1108 ARRLLNV
+1108 V

>member
-299 AGLLTAVGVSR
+299 AGVLTAVGVSR

-364 LVAQLELATTEKQ
+364 LVAQLELAATEKQ

-384 LAKNSADLVK
+384 LAKNTADLVK

-499 EDLRAKQDEAAAS
+499 EDLRDKQDEAAAS

-525 EHDQNNGYVRNA
+525 EHDQNNGYMRNA

-558 NKVVDSQNKLQDE
+558 NKAVESQNKLQDE

-707 TDEQKTED
+707 TAEQKTED
-715 VYTRLIKQQ
+715 VYTRLIRQQ

-738 KAKYQISQGEF
+738 KARYQISQGEF
-749 AALSESQKQTVLQ
+749 ATLSEAQKQTVLQ

-829 RQYQAKKIDPEFYQK
+829 RRYQAKEIDPELYQK

-919 DSWDSWANSVL
+919 DSWDNWANSVL
-930 RSMQKIILNAMIVNS
+930 RSMQKIILNAMLVDSLRSASNS
-945 IQSAM
+945 
-950 GGGGFMGGMFGSLG
+950 GLFGSLG
-964 SMFGGSTGG
+964 SMFGGSAGG

-1008 VRSPTYFAFAK
+1008 VSTPTYFAFAK

-1050 RSQGGGKIEQHITNH
+1050 QTQGGGKIEQHITNH
-1065 FTINGNGDD
+1065 FTINGNGDA
-1074 ALKRAMEEAAAK
+1074 ALKRAMEEAAEK
-1086 GTRDGAKLA
+1086 GSRNGAKLA
-1095 RQEMMQDFQTRGP
+1095 RQEIMQDFQTRGP

>member
-13 ANSQSFQTEIQRASR
+13 ANSQSFQAEIQRASR

-58 SSQLSETKR
+58 SAQLSETKR

-174 VITQLSQA
+174 VITQLSRA

-289 ADNIDTVATA
+289 AGNIDTVATA
-299 AGLLTAVGVSR
+299 AGVLTAVGVSR

-350 ITADKAMLVTNQQS
+350 ITADKAMLVSNQQS

-447 WYQNQEQARQSAIQY
+447 RYQNQEQARQSAIQY

-558 NKVVDSQNKLQDE
+558 NKVVESQNKLQDE

-617 SGGVTGQPE
+617 SGGVTGKPE
-626 INNSAYDKFIKQQKE
+626 INNSSYDKFIKQQEE

-697 LESQKKPRGK
+697 LESQRSPAVKPRNK
-707 TDEQKTED
+707 KL
-715 VYTRLIKQQ
+715 RMFI
-724 KEQIALAGQNTELA
+724 
-738 KAKYQISQGEF
+738 
-749 AALSESQKQTVLQ
+749 TVSS
-762 NAALIDQTKIKQ
+762 NSKKSRSPCKI
-774 QLIAYENALSDANAS
+774 
-789 ARAANQAQLTG
+789 R
-800 YGQGSRLRERMQEE
+800 
-814 YSIRKEFEE
+814 
-823 KNTDLL
+823 
-829 RQYQAKKIDPEFYQK
+829 
-844 GIALNK
+844 ALNWP
-850 QYLEQRL
+850 RL
-857 RDQQSYYDASD
+857 
-868 AQRGNWSAGMQEGFA
+868 N
-883 NWSDNA
+883 
-889 SDYASQ
+889 
-895 TANLVSTSMDGLV
+895 T
-908 GSISDALSGNA
+908 GS
-919 DSWDSWANSVL
+919 V
-930 RSMQKIILNAMIVNS
+930 RE
-945 IQSAM
+945 
-950 GGGGFMGGMFGSLG
+950 SL
-964 SMFGGSTGG
+964 
-973 STPSGAYNSAASGL
+973 
-987 QLNAKGGAYA
+987 
-997 SASLSAYSNSI
+997 
-1008 VRSPTYFAFAK
+1008 
-1019 GAGLMGEAGPEAI
+1019 
-1032 MPLTRSADGSLG
+1032 
-1044 VRMVGT
+1044 
-1050 RSQGGGKIEQHITNH
+1050 
-1065 FTINGNGDD
+1065 
-1074 ALKRAMEEAAAK
+1074 
-1086 GTRDGAKLA
+1086 
-1095 RQEMMQDFQTRGP
+1095 
-1108 ARRLLNV
+1108 LL

>member
-299 AGLLTAVGVSR
+299 AGVLTAVGVSR

-330 TEEISLT
+330 AGEISLT

-350 ITADKAMLVTNQQS
+350 ITADKALLVTNQQS

-384 LAKNSADLVK
+384 LAKNSADLVNI
-394 VNRSEIA
+394 NRSEIA

-474 EMSEIQLRGSISD
+474 EMSEIQLSGSISD

-558 NKVVDSQNKLQDE
+558 NKVVESQNKLQDE

-724 KEQIALAGQNTELA
+724 KEQISLLGQNTELA
-738 KAKYQISQGEF
+738 KVKFQVSQGEL
-749 AALSESQKQTVLQ
+749 ASLTEAQKKTALQ
-762 NAALIDQTKIKQ
+762 NAALIDQVKLRE
-774 QLIAYENALSDANAS
+774 QLRNYEANLADSNAS
-789 ARAANQAQLTG
+789 ARAANEAQLIG
-800 YGQGSRLRERMQEE
+800 YGQGTRFRERMQEQFN
-814 YSIRKEFEE
+814 IRKEFEQ

-829 RQYQAKKIDPEFYQK
+829 RQRQADQINETVYQQEL
-844 GIALNK
+844 ALNK
-850 QYLEQRL
+850 RYLEERL
-857 RDQQSYYDASD
+857 RDQEGYYAASD
-868 AQRGNWSAGMQEGFA
+868 AQRDDWMTGLSEGYA
-883 NWSDNA
+883 NWVDEA
-889 SDYASQ
+889 TDYS
-895 TANLVSTSMDGLV
+895 SMAADG
-908 GSISDALSGNA
+908 
-919 DSWDSWANSVL
+919 
-930 RSMQKIILNAMIVNS
+930 MKQ
-945 IQSAM
+945 AM
-950 GGGGFMGGMFGSLG
+950 GGAVTTITDMLNGNVDSWKDWGVSVLKIVENVAINMALANGVSSIGSLF
-964 SMFGGSTGG
+964 SFGAS
-973 STPSGAYNSAASGL
+973 SAAAASSGTAI
-987 QLNAKGGAYA
+987 QNAGANFTFNAKGNVYD
-997 SASLSAYSNSI
+997 SPSLSAYSNG
-1008 VRSPTYFAFAK
+1008 VFQTPQLFAFAK
-1019 GAGLMGEAGPEAI
+1019 GAGVFAEAGPEAI
-1032 MPLTRSADGSLG
+1032 MPLTRAADGSLG
-1044 VRMVGT
+1044 VRAVSSGVNNASGT
-1050 RSQGGGKIEQHITNH
+1050 GGASVYAPV
-1065 FTINGNGDD
+1065 TINTQQSETPQVGKNP
-1074 ALKRAMEEAAAK
+1074 ALAKAYQQAIEAGVK
-1086 GTRDGAKLA
+1086 KEIDI
-1095 RQEMMQDFQTRGP
+1095 QTRPGGYLWRMIKG
-1108 ARRLLNV
+1108 A

>member
-299 AGLLTAVGVSR
+299 AGVLTAVGVSR

-499 EDLRAKQDEAAAS
+499 EDLRDKQDEAAAS

-525 EHDQNNGYVRNA
+525 EHDQNNGYMRNA

-558 NKVVDSQNKLQDE
+558 NKAVESQNKLQDE

-617 SGGVTGQPE
+617 AGGVTGQPE

-672 SGAVLPGQEKQIAAI
+672 SGAVLPGQEEQIAAI

-707 TDEQKTED
+707 TAEQKTED
-715 VYTRLIKQQ
+715 VYTRLIRQQ

-738 KAKYQISQGEF
+738 KARYQISQGEF
-749 AALSESQKQTVLQ
+749 ATLSEAQKQTVLQ

-829 RQYQAKKIDPEFYQK
+829 RQYQAKEIDPEFYQK

-919 DSWDSWANSVL
+919 DSWDNWANSVL
-930 RSMQKIILNAMIVNS
+930 RSMQKIILNAMLVDSLRSASNS
-945 IQSAM
+945 
-950 GGGGFMGGMFGSLG
+950 GLFGSLG
-964 SMFGGSTGG
+964 SMFGGSAGG

-1008 VRSPTYFAFAK
+1008 VSTPTYFAFAK

-1050 RSQGGGKIEQHITNH
+1050 QSQGGGKIEQHITNH
-1065 FTINGNGDD
+1065 FTINGNGDA
-1074 ALKRAMEEAAAK
+1074 ALKRAMEEAAEK
-1086 GTRDGAKLA
+1086 GSRNGAKLA
-1095 RQEMMQDFQTRGP
+1095 RQEIMQDFQTRGP

>member
-1 MATLRE
+1 MTTLRE

-289 ADNIDTVATA
+289 AGNIDTVATA
-299 AGLLTAVGVSR
+299 AGVLTAVGVSR

-558 NKVVDSQNKLQDE
+558 NKVVESQNKLQDE

-582 FRKIQQDIQNAIN
+582 FRNIQQDIQNAIN

-617 SGGVTGQPE
+617 SGGVTGKPE
-626 INNSAYDKFIKQQKE
+626 INNSSYDKFIKQQEE

-707 TDEQKTED
+707 TSEQKTED
-715 VYTRLIKQQ
+715 VYNRLIKQQ
-724 KEQIALAGQNTELA
+724 KEQIALQDQSSELA
-738 KAKYQISQGEF
+738 KVKYQVSQGEL
-749 AALSESQKQTVLQ
+749 AALTEAQKKTVLQ
-762 NAALIDQTKIKQ
+762 NAALIDQVKLRE
-774 QLIAYENALSDANAS
+774 QLRNYEASLADSNAS
-789 ARAANQAQLTG
+789 ARAANDAQLIG
-800 YGQGSRLRERMQEE
+800 YGQGTRFRERMQEQFN
-814 YSIRKEFEE
+814 IRKEFEQ

-829 RQYQAKKIDPEFYQK
+829 RQRQADQINENVYQQEL
-844 GIALNK
+844 ALNK
-850 QYLEQRL
+850 RYLEERL
-857 RDQQSYYDASD
+857 RDQEGYYAASD
-868 AQRGNWSAGMQEGFA
+868 AQRDDWMTGLSEGYA
-883 NWSDNA
+883 NWVDEA
-889 SDYASQ
+889 TDYS
-895 TANLVSTSMDGLV
+895 SMAADG
-908 GSISDALSGNA
+908 
-919 DSWDSWANSVL
+919 
-930 RSMQKIILNAMIVNS
+930 MKQ
-945 IQSAM
+945 AM
-950 GGGGFMGGMFGSLG
+950 GGAVTTITDMLNGNVDSWKDWGISVLKIVENVAINMALANGVSSIGSLF
-964 SMFGGSTGG
+964 SFGAS
-973 STPSGAYNSAASGL
+973 SAATASSGTAI
-987 QLNAKGGAYA
+987 QNAGANFTFNANGNVYD
-997 SASLSAYSNSI
+997 SPSLSAYSNG
-1008 VRSPTYFAFAK
+1008 VFQTPQLFAFAK
-1019 GAGLMGEAGPEAI
+1019 GAGIFGEAGPEAI
-1032 MPLTRSADGSLG
+1032 MPLTRAPNGDLAVRAVGMPQVSGGVPSVNFGDINIQGGSSQAA
-1044 VRMVGT
+1044 
-1050 RSQGGGKIEQHITNH
+1050 SQGTAGAAGRQLKDAITGVINEQASMPGSPLWRLI
-1065 FTINGNGDD
+1065 
-1074 ALKRAMEEAAAK
+1074 K
-1086 GTRDGAKLA
+1086 G
-1095 RQEMMQDFQTRGP
+1095 
-1108 ARRLLNV
+1108 V

>member
-231 VVPAITSQLQA
+231 VVPAITSQLQV

-299 AGLLTAVGVSR
+299 AGVLTAVGVSR

-499 EDLRAKQDEAAAS
+499 EDLRDKQDEAAAS

-525 EHDQNNGYVRNA
+525 EHDQNNGYMRNA

-558 NKVVDSQNKLQDE
+558 NKAVESQNKLQDE
-571 LANKVSVSGAA
+571 LASKVSVSGAA

-707 TDEQKTED
+707 TSEQKTED
-715 VYTRLIKQQ
+715 VYNRLIKQQ
-724 KEQIALAGQNTELA
+724 KEQIALQDQSTELA
-738 KAKYQISQGEF
+738 KVKYQVSQGEL
-749 AALSESQKQTVLQ
+749 AALTEAQKKTVLQ
-762 NAALIDQTKIKQ
+762 NAALIDQVKLRE
-774 QLIAYENALSDANAS
+774 QLRNYEASLADSNAS
-789 ARAANQAQLTG
+789 ARAANDAQLIG
-800 YGQGSRLRERMQEE
+800 YGQGTRFRERMQEQFN
-814 YSIRKEFEE
+814 IRKEFEQ

-829 RQYQAKKIDPEFYQK
+829 RQRQADQINENVYQQEL
-844 GIALNK
+844 ALNK
-850 QYLEQRL
+850 RYLEERL
-857 RDQQSYYDASD
+857 RDQEGYYAASD
-868 AQRGNWSAGMQEGFA
+868 AQRDDWMTGLSEGYA
-883 NWSDNA
+883 NWVDEA
-889 SDYASQ
+889 TDYS
-895 TANLVSTSMDGLV
+895 SMAADG
-908 GSISDALSGNA
+908 
-919 DSWDSWANSVL
+919 
-930 RSMQKIILNAMIVNS
+930 MKQ
-945 IQSAM
+945 AM
-950 GGGGFMGGMFGSLG
+950 GGAVTTITDMLNGNVDSWKDWGISVLKIVENVAINMALANGVSSLG
-964 SMFGGSTGG
+964 SFFSFGAS
-973 STPSGAYNSAASGL
+973 SAAAASSGTAI
-987 QLNAKGGAYA
+987 QNAGANFTFNAKGNVYD
-997 SASLSAYSNSI
+997 SPSLSAYSNG
-1008 VRSPTYFAFAK
+1008 VFQTPQLFAFAK
-1019 GAGLMGEAGPEAI
+1019 GAGVFAEAGPEAI
-1032 MPLTRSADGSLG
+1032 MPLTRAADGSLG
-1044 VRMVGT
+1044 VLAVGT
-1050 RSQGGGKIEQHITNH
+1050 PQVSGGVPSVNFGDINIQGGSPQAASQGTAGAAGRQLKDAITGVINEQASMPGSPLWRLI
-1065 FTINGNGDD
+1065 
-1074 ALKRAMEEAAAK
+1074 K
-1086 GTRDGAKLA
+1086 G
-1095 RQEMMQDFQTRGP
+1095 
-1108 ARRLLNV
+1108 V

>member
-299 AGLLTAVGVSR
+299 AGVLTAVGVSR

-558 NKVVDSQNKLQDE
+558 NKVVESQNKLQDE

-707 TDEQKTED
+707 TAEQKTED

-829 RQYQAKKIDPEFYQK
+829 RQYQAKEIDQEFYQK

-919 DSWDSWANSVL
+919 DSWDNWANSVL
-930 RSMQKIILNAMIVNS
+930 RSMQKIILNAMLVDSLRSASNS
-945 IQSAM
+945 
-950 GGGGFMGGMFGSLG
+950 GLFGSLG
-964 SMFGGSTGG
+964 SMFGGSAGG

-1008 VRSPTYFAFAK
+1008 VSTPTYFAFAK

-1050 RSQGGGKIEQHITNH
+1050 QSQGGGKIEQHITNH
-1065 FTINGNGDD
+1065 FTINGNGDA

-1095 RQEMMQDFQTRGP
+1095 RQEIMQDFQTRGP

>member
-299 AGLLTAVGVSR
+299 AGVLTAVGVSR

-499 EDLRAKQDEAAAS
+499 EDLRDKQDEAAAS

-558 NKVVDSQNKLQDE
+558 NKAVESQNKLQDE

-707 TDEQKTED
+707 TAEQKTED

-738 KAKYQISQGEF
+738 KARYQISQGEF
-749 AALSESQKQTVLQ
+749 ATLSEAQKQTVLQ

-829 RQYQAKKIDPEFYQK
+829 RQYQAKEIDPEFYQK

-919 DSWDSWANSVL
+919 DSWDNWANSVL
-930 RSMQKIILNAMIVNS
+930 RSMQKIILNAMLVDSLRSASNS
-945 IQSAM
+945 
-950 GGGGFMGGMFGSLG
+950 GLFGSLG
-964 SMFGGSTGG
+964 SMFGGSAGG

-1008 VRSPTYFAFAK
+1008 VSTPTYFAFAK

-1050 RSQGGGKIEQHITNH
+1050 QSQGGGKIEQHITNH
-1065 FTINGNGDD
+1065 FTINGNGDA
-1074 ALKRAMEEAAAK
+1074 ALKRAMEEAAEK
-1086 GTRDGAKLA
+1086 GSRNGAKLA
-1095 RQEMMQDFQTRGP
+1095 RQEIMQDFQTRGP

>member
-299 AGLLTAVGVSR
+299 AGVLTAVGVSR

-617 SGGVTGQPE
+617 SGGVTGHPE

-707 TDEQKTED
+707 TAEQKTED

-749 AALSESQKQTVLQ
+749 AALSEAQKQTVLQ

-800 YGQGSRLRERMQEE
+800 YGQGSRLRERMQED

-829 RQYQAKKIDPEFYQK
+829 RQYQAKEIDQEFYQK

-919 DSWDSWANSVL
+919 DSWDNWANSVL
-930 RSMQKIILNAMIVNS
+930 RSMQKIILNAMLVDSLRSASNS
-945 IQSAM
+945 
-950 GGGGFMGGMFGSLG
+950 GLFGSLG
-964 SMFGGSTGG
+964 SMFGGSAGG

-1008 VRSPTYFAFAK
+1008 VSTPTYFAFAK

-1050 RSQGGGKIEQHITNH
+1050 QSQGGGKIEQHITNH
-1065 FTINGNGDD
+1065 FTINGNGDA

-1095 RQEMMQDFQTRGP
+1095 RQEIMQDFQTRGP

>member
-13 ANSQSFQTEIQRASR
+13 ANSQSFQTEISRASR

-78 AFATGHLITLADEW
+78 AFTTGHLITLADEW

-231 VVPAITSQLQA
+231 VVPAIMSQLQA
-242 MQGEFE
+242 LQGEFE

-299 AGLLTAVGVSR
+299 AGVLTAVGVSR

-320 TQTEQLIAAR
+320 TQTEQLIATR

-350 ITADKAMLVTNQQS
+350 ITADKTMLVTNQQS

-441 AGAWYA
+441 AGVWYA

-487 SGASIDALKDKL
+487 SGASIDVLKDKL
-499 EDLRAKQDEAAAS
+499 EALRAKQDEAAAS

-558 NKVVDSQNKLQDE
+558 NKVVESQNKLQDE

-582 FRKIQQDIQNAIN
+582 FRKIQQDIQSAIN

-617 SGGVTGQPE
+617 SGGVTGNPE
-626 INNSAYDKFIKQQKE
+626 INNSSYDKFIKQQEE

-724 KEQIALAGQNTELA
+724 KEQISLLGQNTELA
-738 KAKYQISQGEF
+738 KVKFQVSQGEL
-749 AALSESQKQTVLQ
+749 ASLTEAQKKTALQ
-762 NAALIDQTKIKQ
+762 NAALIDQVKLRE
-774 QLIAYENALSDANAS
+774 QLRNYEANLADSNAS
-789 ARAANQAQLTG
+789 ARAANEAQLLG
-800 YGQGSRLRERMQEE
+800 YGQGSRFRERLQEQFNL
-814 YSIRKEFEE
+814 RKEFE
-823 KNTDLL
+823 
-829 RQYQAKKIDPEFYQK
+829 Q
-844 GIALNK
+844 
-850 QYLEQRL
+850 
-857 RDQQSYYDASD
+857 
-868 AQRGNWSAGMQEGFA
+868 
-883 NWSDNA
+883 
-889 SDYASQ
+889 
-895 TANLVSTSMDGLV
+895 
-908 GSISDALSGNA
+908 
-919 DSWDSWANSVL
+919 
-930 RSMQKIILNAMIVNS
+930 
-945 IQSAM
+945 
-950 GGGGFMGGMFGSLG
+950 
-964 SMFGGSTGG
+964 
-973 STPSGAYNSAASGL
+973 
-987 QLNAKGGAYA
+987 
-997 SASLSAYSNSI
+997 
-1008 VRSPTYFAFAK
+1008 
-1019 GAGLMGEAGPEAI
+1019 
-1032 MPLTRSADGSLG
+1032 
-1044 VRMVGT
+1044 
-1050 RSQGGGKIEQHITNH
+1050 
-1065 FTINGNGDD
+1065 
-1074 ALKRAMEEAAAK
+1074 
-1086 GTRDGAKLA
+1086 
-1095 RQEMMQDFQTRGP
+1095 
-1108 ARRLLNV
+1108 

>member
-299 AGLLTAVGVSR
+299 AGVLTAVGVSR

-558 NKVVDSQNKLQDE
+558 NKVVESQNKLQDE
-571 LANKVSVSGAA
+571 LASKVSVSGAA

-749 AALSESQKQTVLQ
+749 AALSEAQKQTVLQ

-829 RQYQAKKIDPEFYQK
+829 RQYQAKEIDQEFYQK

-919 DSWDSWANSVL
+919 DSWDNWANSVL
-930 RSMQKIILNAMIVNS
+930 RSMQKIILNAMLVDSLRSASNS
-945 IQSAM
+945 
-950 GGGGFMGGMFGSLG
+950 GLFGSLG
-964 SMFGGSTGG
+964 SMFGGSAGG

-1008 VRSPTYFAFAK
+1008 VSTPTYFAFAK

-1050 RSQGGGKIEQHITNH
+1050 QTQGGGKIEQHITNH
-1065 FTINGNGDD
+1065 FTINGNGDA

-1095 RQEMMQDFQTRGP
+1095 RQEIMQDFQTRGP

>member
-299 AGLLTAVGVSR
+299 AGVLTAVGVSR

-749 AALSESQKQTVLQ
+749 AALSEAQKQTVLQ

-829 RQYQAKKIDPEFYQK
+829 RQYQAKEIDQEFYQK

-908 GSISDALSGNA
+908 GSISVALSGNA
-919 DSWDSWANSVL
+919 DSWDNWANSVL
-930 RSMQKIILNAMIVNS
+930 RSMQKIILNAMLVDSLRSASNS
-945 IQSAM
+945 
-950 GGGGFMGGMFGSLG
+950 GLFGSLG
-964 SMFGGSTGG
+964 SMFGGSAGG

-1008 VRSPTYFAFAK
+1008 VSTPTYFAFAK

-1050 RSQGGGKIEQHITNH
+1050 QSQGGGKIEQHITNH
-1065 FTINGNGDD
+1065 FTINGNGDA

-1095 RQEMMQDFQTRGP
+1095 RQEIMQDFQTRGP

>member
-299 AGLLTAVGVSR
+299 AGVLTAVGVSR

-337 AAKIEGANASLAQ
+337 AAKIEGANASLEQ

-499 EDLRAKQDEAAAS
+499 EDLRDKQDEAAAS

-558 NKVVDSQNKLQDE
+558 NKAVESQNKLQDE

-707 TDEQKTED
+707 TAEQKTED
-715 VYTRLIKQQ
+715 VYTRLIRQQ

-738 KAKYQISQGEF
+738 KARYQISQGEF
-749 AALSESQKQTVLQ
+749 ATLSEAQKQTVLQ

-829 RQYQAKKIDPEFYQK
+829 RQYQAKEIDPEFYQK

-919 DSWDSWANSVL
+919 DSWDNWANSVL
-930 RSMQKIILNAMIVNS
+930 RSMQKIILNAMLVDSLRSASNS
-945 IQSAM
+945 
-950 GGGGFMGGMFGSLG
+950 GLFGSLG
-964 SMFGGSTGG
+964 SMFGGSAGG

-1008 VRSPTYFAFAK
+1008 VSTPTYFAFAK

-1050 RSQGGGKIEQHITNH
+1050 QTQGGGKIEQHITNH
-1065 FTINGNGDD
+1065 FTINGNGDA
-1074 ALKRAMEEAAAK
+1074 ALKRAMEEAAEK
-1086 GTRDGAKLA
+1086 GSRNGAKLA
-1095 RQEMMQDFQTRGP
+1095 RQEIMQDFQTRGP

>member
-299 AGLLTAVGVSR
+299 AGVLTAVGVSR

-499 EDLRAKQDEAAAS
+499 EDLRDKQDEAAAS

-525 EHDQNNGYVRNA
+525 EHDQNNGYMRNA

-558 NKVVDSQNKLQDE
+558 NKAVESQNKLQDE

-724 KEQIALAGQNTELA
+724 KEQIALAGKNTELA
-738 KAKYQISQGEF
+738 KARYQISQGEF
-749 AALSESQKQTVLQ
+749 ATLSEAQKQTVLQ

-829 RQYQAKKIDPEFYQK
+829 RQYQAKEIDPEFYQK

-919 DSWDSWANSVL
+919 DSWDNWANSVL
-930 RSMQKIILNAMIVNS
+930 RSMQKIILNAMLVDSLRSASNS
-945 IQSAM
+945 
-950 GGGGFMGGMFGSLG
+950 GLFGSLG
-964 SMFGGSTGG
+964 SMFGGSAGG

-1008 VRSPTYFAFAK
+1008 VSTPTYFAFAK

-1050 RSQGGGKIEQHITNH
+1050 QSQGGGKIEQHITNH
-1065 FTINGNGDD
+1065 FTINGNGDA
-1074 ALKRAMEEAAAK
+1074 ALKRAMEEAAEK
-1086 GTRDGAKLA
+1086 GSRNGAKLA
-1095 RQEMMQDFQTRGP
+1095 RQEIMQDFQTRGP

>member
-13 ANSQSFQTEIQRASR
+13 ANSQSFQTEISRASR
-28 LGQNYYKTMQD
+28 MGQDYYRSMQN
-39 GGRKASSATRET
+39 GGRQAAAASRET
-51 QQALAAV
+51 QRALAEVTNQINTAKA
-58 SSQLSETKR
+58 SAL
-67 AATGLAGAFAG
+67 GLAGAFAG
-78 AFATGHLITLADEW
+78 AFATGHLISLADEW
-92 NSVNARLKQA
+92 SSVNARLKQA
-102 STSTED
+102 SQSNDD
-108 FSNSQRALM
+108 FIASQRALM
-117 EISQKTGTAFSDNA
+117 EISQRTGTTFSDNA
-131 GLFARSSA
+131 SLFARSAA
-139 SMREFGYSSAEV
+139 SMREYGYSSEEV
-151 LKVTEAVST
+151 LKVTEAIST
-160 GLKLSGASTAEASS
+160 GLKLSGANTAEASS
-174 VITQLSQA
+174 VITQFSQA

-196 NENGDRIIR
+196 NENGDRVIR
-205 ALAAG
+205 ALATG

-299 AGLLTAVGVSR
+299 AGVLTAVGVSR

-499 EDLRAKQDEAAAS
+499 EDLRDKQDEAAAS

-525 EHDQNNGYVRNA
+525 EHDQNNGYMRNA

-558 NKVVDSQNKLQDE
+558 NKAVESQNKLQDE

-617 SGGVTGQPE
+617 AGGVTGQPE

-707 TDEQKTED
+707 TAEQKTED
-715 VYTRLIKQQ
+715 VYTRLIRQQ

-749 AALSESQKQTVLQ
+749 ATLSEAQKQTVLQ

-829 RQYQAKKIDPEFYQK
+829 RQYQAKEIDPEFYQK

-919 DSWDSWANSVL
+919 DSWDNWANSVL
-930 RSMQKIILNAMIVNS
+930 RSMQKIILNAMLVDSLRSTSNS
-945 IQSAM
+945 
-950 GGGGFMGGMFGSLG
+950 GFFSSIGGMFGAGAGAVS
-964 SMFGGSTGG
+964 G

-1008 VRSPTYFAFAK
+1008 VSSPTYFAFAK

-1044 VRMVGT
+1044 VRVVG
-1050 RSQGGGKIEQHITNH
+1050 SQSPAAGNGITQHITQH
-1065 FTINGNGDD
+1065 FTISGNGDA
-1074 ALKRAMEEAAAK
+1074 ALKQAMLEAARLGAN
-1086 GTRDGAKLA
+1086 DGAKQA
-1095 RQEMMQDFQTRGP
+1095 RQDLLQDFSNLGQ
-1108 ARRLLNV
+1108 ARRLLGV